1 MFDADTP
8 YVIMFGP
15 DRCGA
20 TDKVHF
26 ILRHRNPV
34 TDAWEEKHAKEVP
47 SVPHDQQT
55 HLYGLVI
62 MPDNSF
68 EILIDGVQKA
78 SGNLLTSMTPSIN
91 PPKEIDDPTDALPA
105 DWVHNAKMDD
115 PEAVKP
121 DDWDEDEPRTIADPE
136 ASMPTGWVEEA
147 SKKIPDPQAQIPA
160 DWDEEEDGEWEAPV
174 IDNPACSVGCGKWV
188 APQISNPKYK
198 GKWHAPQVDNPDYK
212 GEWAPR
218 QIANPAY
225 FIDET
230 PATLPKMD
238 AVGIDIWTMQG
249 GIIFD
254 NIILSTDRESATR
267 FSAET
272 FQVRKS
278 IEDQLAAAK
287 RQGMDGGILQQVK
300 QNPVP
305 VAVSLVVVILTT
317 IWCCFR
323 GGGDVPAPGRRP
335 TAEKKVAEKTPKE
348 GEAQGERKVDDDEQD
363 NDADKKTPKEG
374 EAQGERKVDDDEQ

>member
-1 MFDADTP
+1 M
-8 YVIMFGP
+8 GP
-15 DRCGA
+15 
-20 TDKVHF
+20 
-26 ILRHRNPV
+26 
-34 TDAWEEKHAKEVP
+34 
-47 SVPHDQQT
+47 
-55 HLYGLVI
+55 
-62 MPDNSF
+62 
-68 EILIDGVQKA
+68 
-78 SGNLLTSMTPSIN
+78 IN
-91 PPKEIDDPTDALPA
+91 PPKEIDDPTDVLPG
-105 DWVHNAKMDD
+105 DWVHNAKMND
-115 PEAVKP
+115 PEAAKP

-147 SKKIPDPQAQIPA
+147 TKKIPDPQAQIPA
-160 DWDEEEDGEWEAPV
+160 DWDEEEDGEWEAPM

-212 GEWAPR
+212 GEWASR

-254 NIILSTDRESATR
+254 NIILSTDRESVSR

-272 FQVRKS
+272 FQVRKG

-335 TAEKKVAEKTPKE
+335 TGEKKVAEKTPKE
-348 GEAQGERKVDDDEQD
+348 GEAQGDRKGDDDEQD
-363 NDADKKTPKEG
+363 NVADKKDAEEKSSETGMKEEG
-374 EAQGERKVDDDEQ
+374 KEAGGLGSIDDDDK